1 MKSDPTSE
9 SGSSGRERA
18 AQVARSRQK
27 AGCASD
33 WSLAGR
39 LAGDG
44 GKMVDAHQ
52 RSKRPYASQR
62 GKMQP
67 LHQQQQQQQRSSV
80 PIPAQIESEPTS
92 SAQDQH
98 LVDRL
103 VRFCGWNATALVEV
117 FVACLYDCRWRRAGF
132 GRGAGLD

>member
-1 MKSDPTSE
+1 MKSDPTSA

-27 AGCASD
+27 TGCASD

-44 GKMVDAHQ
+44 GKMVDAHR
-52 RSKRPYASQR
+52 RSKRPYASQH

-67 LHQQQQQQQRSSV
+67 LPAPAAAAAQQC
-80 PIPAQIESEPTS
+80 PNP
-92 SAQDQH
+92 SA
-98 LVDRL
+98 
-103 VRFCGWNATALVEV
+103 N
-117 FVACLYDCRWRRAGF
+117 
-132 GRGAGLD
+132 RG